1 MDLNTLKQQ
10 LETSKKMFS
19 EINNQNRIFGE
30 LIDNAM
36 KGAPDQDKPEISKMK
51 LMMTKAV
58 NLAKQGKTEEAQTL
72 VKQFSNGN
80 QNS

>member
-1 MDLNTLKQQ
+1 MLKQQ
-10 LETSKKMFS
+10 LETSQKMFL